1 VASVRLHSYV
11 AFVVSVTSTEHL
23 QGSSTQ
29 EEFFLDCLTVEDGTN
44 RLSRNIDK

>member
-1 VASVRLHSYV
+1 MRLHMYV

-23 QGSSTQ
+23 QGSSIQ
-29 EEFFLDCLTVEDGTN
+29 EEFFLDVLTVEDGTS